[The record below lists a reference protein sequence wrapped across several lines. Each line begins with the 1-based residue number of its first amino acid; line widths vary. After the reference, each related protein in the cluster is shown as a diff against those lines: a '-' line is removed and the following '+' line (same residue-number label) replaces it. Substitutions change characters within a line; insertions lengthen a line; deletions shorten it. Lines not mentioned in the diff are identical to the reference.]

1 MFDFMTKPL
10 AATLMVLLT
19 TTAVPAQEQT
29 QPDAAA
35 PEAAAEAPAEETTA
49 MPAETTAEA
58 AEATAEAAEPMSEA
72 AEAAPEA
79 TEPMPE
85 AAETATEAT
94 ETMPEAAEPAPVADP
109 VVAEESPAM
118 EAAPAETAAPTC
130 SAMQVLEDGIPAAR
144 RTATLAADGLVT
156 NQNVYRAHDTLA
168 DAVRDEL
175 EGSEYEAACFNGLLT
190 LASADA
196 SPDLDGVSP
205 NQVTDAIVAVWADQ
219 CEANTTPDGV
229 IACLNDILAAD
240 QADLLT
246 DQQIYKLSRSLPV
259 EEVTFDDAQ
268 LTTMLGA
275 IKSAVDAGTINSGQ
289 QTSMVNKLLGQ

>member
-109 VVAEESPAM
+109 VVAEKSPAM

>member
-1 MFDFMTKPL
+1 
-10 AATLMVLLT
+10 
-19 TTAVPAQEQT
+19 
-29 QPDAAA
+29 
-35 PEAAAEAPAEETTA
+35 
-49 MPAETTAEA
+49 
-58 AEATAEAAEPMSEA
+58 
-72 AEAAPEA
+72 
-79 TEPMPE
+79 
-85 AAETATEAT
+85 
-94 ETMPEAAEPAPVADP
+94 
-109 VVAEESPAM
+109 M

-205 NQVTDAIVAVWADQ
+205 DQVTDAIVAVWADQ

-275 IKSAVDAGTINSGQ
+275 IKAAVDAGTINSGQ

>member
-246 DQQIYKLSRSLPV
+246 NQQIYKLSRSLPV

>member
-109 VVAEESPAM
+109 VVAEELPAM